1 MYAPY
6 GQFGNK
12 YFSQQFFPSP
22 NKKCKTVRW
31 IFKIIFHAF
40 DSRINWKFL
49 NASYSW
55 NLSRFRVVRVCLSR
69 RKENFTRPRD
79 ILLLFSIP
87 TKYHRKTNEYTGDIL
102 EKKND
107 EFESFLWFVLRFSQ
121 WSVTDDRIISNL
133 RSFMSLFVSIRMIP
147 WKFGENFEN
156 RFETISNYFLR
167 RFVLIGG
174 YMDS

>member
-55 NLSRFRVVRVCLSR
+55 NLSRFRVVRACLSR

-107 EFESFLWFVLRFSQ
+107 EFESFLRFVLRKIFSMIC
-121 WSVTDDRIISNL
+121 DRWPNNFELTFL
-133 RSFMSLFVSIRMIP
+133 RVIVSIRMIP